1 MIINA
6 SLPSSGGVKLA
17 SGSYVGTGTHGETN
31 KNILDVGFEPKVFF
45 VQKLNA
51 SYSYTYSDWDACG
64 FWMQGDAS
72 LRLFSSASSISVRT
86 RPCSVDGTKI
96 SWYGG
101 GFNDD
106 AIKLQLNSSGV
117 TYLWFAFG

>member
-6 SLPSSGGVKLA
+6 SLPGSGGAKLA
-17 SGSYVGTGTHGETN
+17 CGSYVGTGTYGEAN

-45 VQKLNA
+45 VQKLDD
-51 SYSYTYSDWDACG
+51 SFSYTDLDWHTCG

-72 LRLFSSASSISVRT
+72 LRLFSSASSIQVET

-96 SWYGG
+96 SWYGRG
-101 GFNDD
+101 YNDST
-106 AIKLQLNSSGV
+106 ASLQLNGSGV